1 MSSFLNALRLMRV
14 GFVLGREGALA
25 LVDPNDL
32 PSGGR
37 VLLRMARLIERR
49 DAGDGAQ
56 RLAKALTRLG
66 PSYVKFG
73 QFLATRPDVVGV
85 RVARDLEQLQ
95 DRLPPF
101 PRSEAVSTIEQSFGA
116 PLDSLYIELGA
127 PMAAASIAQVHQ
139 GMIADD
145 DTARVVAV
153 KVLRPGVRA
162 RFRRDLNAMHFAAA
176 QLEQHVPDLRRL
188 KPVDVV
194 DTLARSVTMEMDLR
208 LEAAAL

>member
-1 MSSFLNALRLMRV
+1 MGSFLNALRLMRV

-37 VLLRMARLIERR
+37 VLLRMGRLIERR

-101 PRSEAVSTIEQSFGA
+101 RRSRSGLGFDFANDAHLCAPKVS
-116 PLDSLYIELGA
+116 LC
-127 PMAAASIAQVHQ
+127 
-139 GMIADD
+139 
-145 DTARVVAV
+145 
-153 KVLRPGVRA
+153 
-162 RFRRDLNAMHFAAA
+162 
-176 QLEQHVPDLRRL
+176 RL
-188 KPVDVV
+188 SHPFP
-194 DTLARSVTMEMDLR
+194 SPP
-208 LEAAAL
+208 